1 MSTHL
6 FNPYF
11 ELDLS
16 LIEYLTRKQGE
27 RLTIETKDAPE
38 ELKDIVL

>member
-1 MSTHL
+1 MSSHL

-11 ELDLS
+11 ELYLS
-16 LIEYLTRKQGE
+16 LIEDLTRKQGE